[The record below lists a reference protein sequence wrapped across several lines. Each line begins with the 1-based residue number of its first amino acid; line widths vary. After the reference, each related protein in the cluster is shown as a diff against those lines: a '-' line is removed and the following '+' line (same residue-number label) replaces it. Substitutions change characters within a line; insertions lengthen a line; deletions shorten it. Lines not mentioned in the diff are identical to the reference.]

1 MDFQL
6 QIATNFGVM
15 KMEHR
20 YRTWFSTFMVY
31 FCHKWIVTCFNCLC
45 TQFARECVKYIC
57 HFVHLILLTFLIMI
71 WPKWLFE
78 YNLYSF
84 YKAVDDNL
92 FFYFYNH
99 TWKSIDLPIEFFLV
113 QIDKYLASQFW
124 QFMLLNMIKNKKS

>member
-1 MDFQL
+1 
-6 QIATNFGVM
+6 
-15 KMEHR
+15 
-20 YRTWFSTFMVY
+20 
-31 FCHKWIVTCFNCLC
+31 
-45 TQFARECVKYIC
+45 
-57 HFVHLILLTFLIMI
+57 MI

-124 QFMLLNMIKNKKS
+124 QFMLLNMIKNKKKLNKFVKIGLFYYAICSNLCFK